1 MDDISYIFM
10 MFSKFALNITTR
22 LFLVAFVFIAISA
35 GLKTHRPAM
44 AQMQV
49 VCTSMGEAMLMMVE
63 TEVGGPVATKD
74 CQECLFCALNPAQAM
89 TESDAVPF
97 DAVVGHQVLAWLRVP
112 THRSDD
118 IHATPRGPPFLS

>member
-1 MDDISYIFM
+1 MT
-10 MFSKFALNITTR
+10 AR
-22 LFLVAFVFIAISA
+22 LFLVVFVFIAISA

-49 VCTSMGEAMLMMVE
+49 VCTSMGEAMLMTVE

-74 CQECLFCALNPAQAM
+74 CQECLFCALNPAQTM
-89 TESDAVPF
+89 TESDLVPF
-97 DAVVGHQVLAWLRVP
+97 EAVVGHQVLAWLLEP
-112 THRSDD
+112 THRSDV